1 MPVPWGIK
9 VKFVIVSQFLGLG
22 LCSHFG
28 SVSGPFRAPG
38 LIVSLGERK
47 KKRQRKNKPPAD
59 FKPTERVLL
68 VFLDAA
74 GRWGLGFTFLPS
86 YDFVRMGTRSGLQY
100 SQLPSIQSRS
110 SVSCWVP
117 TVHLHQAWAF
127 NPPVAPRS
135 MCYASSLLFTSPP
148 WLEPTIGQA
157 APVSLWASSAS
168 PVLVSSSNQP
178 QGKWYLEQ
186 PESAVGP
193 AESVSLQAS
202 SANQPQVEQGE

>member
-47 KKRQRKNKPPAD
+47 KKRERKNKPPAD

-86 YDFVRMGTRSGLQY
+86 YDFERMGTRSGTQY
-100 SQLPSIQSRS
+100 SQLLPSICPRS
-110 SVSCWVP
+110 SVSCQAEISHSFH
-117 TVHLHQAWAF
+117 VH
-127 NPPVAPRS
+127 
-135 MCYASSLLFTSPP
+135 
-148 WLEPTIGQA
+148 
-157 APVSLWASSAS
+157 
-168 PVLVSSSNQP
+168 SSN
-178 QGKWYLEQ
+178 
-186 PESAVGP
+186 
-193 AESVSLQAS
+193 
-202 SANQPQVEQGE
+202 